1 MGVHILYLDK
11 RKGARKVDEGVFL
24 VYLEKRE
31 GWAGRV
37 YSEAPGR
44 TIGTVTVSCGD
55 RAMPCK
61 DGARRRRS
69 RIKLPDGAGGRPR
82 KLSGDSRRRVRGTY
96 GSGGRRRQE
105 GVENASSE
113 NGECVTVGG
122 SSTSAE
128 PQIRSDSEGSEKEA
142 EAPITA
148 LKWSGE
154 RRDEVEKDGVG
165 YTKLHRIQ

>member
-1 MGVHILYLDK
+1 
-11 RKGARKVDEGVFL
+11 
-24 VYLEKRE
+24 
-31 GWAGRV
+31 
-37 YSEAPGR
+37 
-44 TIGTVTVSCGD
+44 
-55 RAMPCK
+55 MPCK
-61 DGARRRRS
+61 GGARQRRA
-69 RIKLPDGAGGRPR
+69 RIKLPGGAGGRPR
-82 KLSGDSRRRVRGTY
+82 KLSGNSRRRVRGTY

-113 NGECVTVGG
+113 NGECVTAGR
-122 SSTSAE
+122 SSTSVE

-148 LKWSGE
+148 LKWSGK